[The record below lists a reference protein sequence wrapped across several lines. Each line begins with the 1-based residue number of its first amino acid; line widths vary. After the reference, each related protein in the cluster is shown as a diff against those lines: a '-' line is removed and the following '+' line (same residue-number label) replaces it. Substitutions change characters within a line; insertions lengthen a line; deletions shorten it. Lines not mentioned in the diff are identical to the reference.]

1 MTTMNDRLDL
11 ARRRC
16 EAAATR
22 EPEHAPW
29 LELARQQS
37 RSLAEARAAHSVPL
51 RWEADA
57 GRARASWLPRLRSAW
72 AVPALAVILLGAAT
86 VTLAYVHRQRE
97 QRRAVAPGPA
107 ATVQPRGEVPRTKI
121 VRRGQRRAAPV
132 REKTVKPVARA
143 TETAREAAPA
153 SQPLGDVVFGQ
164 DEGGSVIIVAPPP
177 RRPPPLWT
185 PEEYRKKHDSPMKW

>member
-16 EAAATR
+16 EAAATQ

-37 RSLAEARAAHSVPL
+37 RSLAETRAAQNVPF
-51 RWEADA
+51 RWED
-57 GRARASWLPRLRSAW
+57 GRAPASWLPRLRTAW
-72 AVPALAVILLGAAT
+72 AVPALTVILLGAAT

-97 QRRAVAPGPA
+97 QRRAVAPRPA
-107 ATVQPRGEVPRTKI
+107 ATVQPRGQVPLTKL

-143 TETAREAAPA
+143 TETARAAAPA
-153 SQPLGDVVFGQ
+153 SQPQGDVVFGP
-164 DEGGSVIIVAPPP
+164 DEGGSMIIVAPPP
-177 RRPPPLWT
+177 RKPPPLWT